1 MPAKM
6 RLTRE
11 LSLLSHDPPPGIS
24 CYAVNDTLTQLH
36 ATITGPPS
44 TPFAAGIFLLSIRI
58 PSRYPF
64 EPPRVRFLTPIH
76 HPNIDSAGRICLD
89 TLKSNGSWSPAVS
102 LPSLLL
108 SIRSLMGEPN
118 GEDGLVA
125 EITSQFKRDREG
137 WICEAKS
144 MTEREATE
152 EKLLR
157 MEESLKG
164 ENDLA
169 KTDKKIQLSKAIS
182 KRNVSPSGGKE
193 NVRHQMHDINTNQ
206 TRITLAGKR
215 GADEMIDGD
224 STHTSDQAQTENSS
238 RKLRR

>member
-11 LSLLSHDPPPGIS
+11 LSLLSNDPPPGIS
-24 CYAVNDTLTQLH
+24 CYAVNDSMTQLH

-44 TPFAAGIFLLSIRI
+44 TPFATGIFLLSITI

-137 WICEAKS
+137 WICEAKN

-164 ENDLA
+164 KNVP
-169 KTDKKIQLSKAIS
+169 KTDKNSEIADSIRR
-182 KRNVSPSGGKE
+182 RNSSTMGKE
-193 NVRHQMHDINTNQ
+193 NLRNLVNDVTNSQ
-206 TRITLAGKR
+206 AGTTLAGKR
-215 GADEMIDGD
+215 AVDEMLDNG
-224 STHTSDQAQTENSS
+224 STSTSYQAPSQSSS
-238 RKLRR
+238 RRLRR